1 MDRIKQLIQK
11 QFEEHRIVFWYDDAA
26 TYRIDLESMELPGIN
41 KVFVE
46 NNEFSLKYRMLIQ
59 EPEEKFLLYFTSAKS
74 EIQVNW
80 LADLLLANTEIKIDP
95 VSMILA
101 ELGWGREYR
110 DIVKEHEYFFKS
122 AKRISAIKKI
132 HNKKETL
139 PKTKWM
145 MLGVITSTEAR
156 WDEVLMSLFEELAR
170 GSTEQFDL
178 IRKCELDSWL
188 WAQMRKLLGYKN
200 EQATIKDLCLEI
212 FAAAYKAALDKEYSL
227 DQEAIY
233 LLKRFKDHVRYREA
247 FRELSRQCS
256 EWLAIEQDLNH
267 RGLKEIADIDYFE
280 LIEKKILSELTQAIG
295 RGSIGLI
302 EVERTIRQ
310 RMLSHWYDDYR
321 HVYGALESAAYICHL
336 MNTLDISVYSFD
348 EGIQKYLNQFYKL
361 DFQYRKFIYNFQ
373 KANQPRLLNKLC
385 EHIENQYLNNYLF
398 PLSVAFTRQ
407 IKDMERYKSHVIPM
421 QSEFWKKEVKPYL
434 DANKK
439 IFVIVSDALRYEIG
453 SELMSQIRQEDRY
466 EAELGACLGMLP
478 SYTQLGMAALLP
490 HEQLSIAQDAS
501 VKVDGISSQG
511 SENRKKILNLHT
523 NGRSLL
529 LQASDVLGKN
539 ADESKKLYRDYDVI
553 YVYQN
558 RIDAQGDDPK
568 TESQVFDAAES
579 AIEEIIELLRKLTS
593 GNATNIVITADHGFL
608 YQHRA
613 LEDSDFLSESDVSG
627 NVVYKHRR
635 FILGTGLESDAALM
649 QFSSQQLGLHGDIE
663 VMLPLANQRRKQQGP
678 FGKIR
683 YAHGGASLQE
693 IVIPIIRVNKKRVS
707 DVEFVGVE
715 ILSTS
720 GRIIS
725 TGQLVVKLYQRDP
738 INDKLQP
745 VTLRAGIYSQS
756 GDLISEEKT
765 INFDFSSDNPRDREF
780 QCSLV
785 LSTKAEQ
792 ANNQQITLKLE
803 KPIPGTN
810 KYQFYK
816 SETYTLRRAF
826 SLDFDV

>member
-1 MDRIKQLIQK
+1 
-11 QFEEHRIVFWYDDAA
+11 
-26 TYRIDLESMELPGIN
+26 
-41 KVFVE
+41 
-46 NNEFSLKYRMLIQ
+46 
-59 EPEEKFLLYFTSAKS
+59 
-74 EIQVNW
+74 
-80 LADLLLANTEIKIDP
+80 
-95 VSMILA
+95 
-101 ELGWGREYR
+101 
-110 DIVKEHEYFFKS
+110 
-122 AKRISAIKKI
+122 
-132 HNKKETL
+132 
-139 PKTKWM
+139 
-145 MLGVITSTEAR
+145 
-156 WDEVLMSLFEELAR
+156 
-170 GSTEQFDL
+170 
-178 IRKCELDSWL
+178 
-188 WAQMRKLLGYKN
+188 
-200 EQATIKDLCLEI
+200 
-212 FAAAYKAALDKEYSL
+212 
-227 DQEAIY
+227 
-233 LLKRFKDHVRYREA
+233 
-247 FRELSRQCS
+247 
-256 EWLAIEQDLNH
+256 
-267 RGLKEIADIDYFE
+267 
-280 LIEKKILSELTQAIG
+280 
-295 RGSIGLI
+295 
-302 EVERTIRQ
+302 
-310 RMLSHWYDDYR
+310 
-321 HVYGALESAAYICHL
+321 
-336 MNTLDISVYSFD
+336 
-348 EGIQKYLNQFYKL
+348 
-361 DFQYRKFIYNFQ
+361 
-373 KANQPRLLNKLC
+373 
-385 EHIENQYLNNYLF
+385 
-398 PLSVAFTRQ
+398 
-407 IKDMERYKSHVIPM
+407 M

>member
-1 MDRIKQLIQK
+1 MDRIKQLIEK
-11 QFEEHRIVFWYDDAA
+11 QFEDHRIVFWYDDAA
-26 TYRIDLESMELPGIN
+26 TYRIDLDTMDLPGLN
-41 KVFVE
+41 KVFVD
-46 NNEFSLKYRMLIQ
+46 NNEFSLKYQILIQ
-59 EPEEKFLLYFTSAKS
+59 EPKEKFLLYFTCPKP
-74 EIQVNW
+74 EIQDNW

-95 VSMILA
+95 ISMILA
-101 ELGWGREYR
+101 DLGWGREYL
-110 DIVKEHEYFFKS
+110 DVVKEHEYFFKS

-132 HNKKETL
+132 HNKKESI
-139 PKTKWM
+139 PRTKWM
-145 MLGVITSTEAR
+145 MLGVLTSTEAR
-156 WDEVLMSLFEELAR
+156 WDEVLMSLFEELAK

-178 IRKCELDSWL
+178 IKKCALDSWL
-188 WAQMRKLLGYKN
+188 WIQIHKLLGYKN
-200 EQATIKDLCLEI
+200 KPATIKDLCLEM
-212 FAAAYKAALDKEYSL
+212 FAAAYNAALDKAHSL

-233 LLKRFKDHVRYREA
+233 LLKRFKDHVRYRKA

-256 EWLAIEQDLNH
+256 EWLGIEQDLQL
-267 RGLKEIADIDYFE
+267 RDLKDIADIDYFE
-280 LIEKKILSELTQAIG
+280 LIEQKILSELTQSIG
-295 RGSIGLI
+295 RETIGLI
-302 EVERTIRQ
+302 EVERTIRR
-310 RMLSHWYDDYR
+310 RMLSHWYDDYS
-321 HVYGALESAAYICHL
+321 HEYSALESVANLRHL

-361 DFQYRKFIYNFQ
+361 DFQYRKFIYHYQ
-373 KANQPRLLNKLC
+373 KANQPKLLNELY
-385 EHIENQYLNNYLF
+385 EDIENRYLNSFLF
-398 PLSVAFTRQ
+398 PLSIAFTGQ
-407 IKDMERYKSHVIPM
+407 IKNMESYKSQVITP
-421 QSEFWKKEVKPYL
+421 QSEFWKKEITPYL
-434 DANKK
+434 EANKK
-439 IFVIVSDALRYEIG
+439 IFVIISDALRYEIG

-490 HEQLSIAQDAS
+490 HKQISITPDAS
-501 VKVDGISSQG
+501 VEVDGISSKG
-511 SENRKKILNLHT
+511 SEYRRKILNLHT
-523 NGRSLL
+523 QDRALL
-529 LQASDVLGKN
+529 LKASEVLSKN

-558 RIDAQGDDPK
+558 RIDALGDDLT
-568 TESQVFDAAES
+568 TESQVFEAVES
-579 AIEEIIELLRKLTS
+579 AIVEIIEILRKLTS
-593 GNATNIVITADHGFL
+593 GNANNIVITADHGFL

-613 LEDSDFLSESDVSG
+613 LEDSDFLSDSDVSG
-627 NVVYKHRR
+627 NVLYRHRR
-635 FILGTGLESDAALM
+635 FILGTDLKSNAALM
-649 QFSSQQLGLHGDIE
+649 HFSSQQLGLNGDIE
-663 VMLPLANQRRKQQGP
+663 VMLPLANQRMKRQGS
-678 FGKIR
+678 GSR
-683 YAHGGASLQE
+683 YVHGGASLQE

>member
-59 EPEEKFLLYFTSAKS
+59 EPEEKFLLYFTSAKP

-156 WDEVLMSLFEELAR
+156 WDEVLMSLFEELAK

-267 RGLKEIADIDYFE
+267 RGLKEIADIDYFK

-348 EGIQKYLNQFYKL
+348 
-361 DFQYRKFIYNFQ
+361 
-373 KANQPRLLNKLC
+373 
-385 EHIENQYLNNYLF
+385 
-398 PLSVAFTRQ
+398 
-407 IKDMERYKSHVIPM
+407 
-421 QSEFWKKEVKPYL
+421 
-434 DANKK
+434 
-439 IFVIVSDALRYEIG
+439 
-453 SELMSQIRQEDRY
+453 
-466 EAELGACLGMLP
+466 
-478 SYTQLGMAALLP
+478 
-490 HEQLSIAQDAS
+490 
-501 VKVDGISSQG
+501 
-511 SENRKKILNLHT
+511 
-523 NGRSLL
+523 
-529 LQASDVLGKN
+529 
-539 ADESKKLYRDYDVI
+539 
-553 YVYQN
+553 
-558 RIDAQGDDPK
+558 
-568 TESQVFDAAES
+568 
-579 AIEEIIELLRKLTS
+579 
-593 GNATNIVITADHGFL
+593 
-608 YQHRA
+608 
-613 LEDSDFLSESDVSG
+613 
-627 NVVYKHRR
+627 
-635 FILGTGLESDAALM
+635 
-649 QFSSQQLGLHGDIE
+649 
-663 VMLPLANQRRKQQGP
+663 
-678 FGKIR
+678 
-683 YAHGGASLQE
+683 
-693 IVIPIIRVNKKRVS
+693 
-707 DVEFVGVE
+707 
-715 ILSTS
+715 
-720 GRIIS
+720 
-725 TGQLVVKLYQRDP
+725 
-738 INDKLQP
+738 
-745 VTLRAGIYSQS
+745 
-756 GDLISEEKT
+756 
-765 INFDFSSDNPRDREF
+765 
-780 QCSLV
+780 
-785 LSTKAEQ
+785 
-792 ANNQQITLKLE
+792 
-803 KPIPGTN
+803 
-810 KYQFYK
+810 
-816 SETYTLRRAF
+816 
-826 SLDFDV
+826 